1 MIGLETEEDSATV
14 VLENRRF
21 DVRVNGDEAGNDGA
35 AAHRCTIVRFEFTLT
50 EFLKSHIH
58 VCPHVLTSIQRDVC
72 SLSILIV
79 FFFFLSILCIPLD
92 VHPFRT
98 IYFDI
103 RILHREKRMKQLYY
117 YQVFRFSIST
127 IPWFAFVKS
136 DSYDFFL
143 QQFSRFIFPLLI
155 PLWHETQQFHKI
167 EEGTFFRE
175 GEIWLIVDPGLGPRR
190 FHVIVREGG
199 KTWIRGGL
207 FFFLLHAHT
216 HTRTHTREVVG
227 WRVNDRTMSPVW
239 CTRTLYDDSICGW
252 KAECTL
258 NASKISHLEFLS
270 MVYPPPRKRFDKGSN
285 SFTFGNDRL
294 WSSIETAD
302 SCLDRSVIT
311 EIRSEMALP
320 PLAEPQSLCD
330 SVNYYWIDFKRN
342 GNVLGKI
349 WDI

>member
-103 RILHREKRMKQLYY
+103 RILYREKRMKQLYY

-216 HTRTHTREVVG
+216 HTNAHTNVKWSDDEWMTGQWARSDARERFMTIQYVDG
-227 WRVNDRTMSPVW
+227 KRSALWMHPKYLISNFSPWFILLLGSASIKGRIHLHSETIV
-239 CTRTLYDDSICGW
+239 CDHRLRPPTR
-252 KAECTL
+252 A
-258 NASKISHLEFLS
+258 
-270 MVYPPPRKRFDKGSN
+270 
-285 SFTFGNDRL
+285 
-294 WSSIETAD
+294 
-302 SCLDRSVIT
+302 
-311 EIRSEMALP
+311 
-320 PLAEPQSLCD
+320 
-330 SVNYYWIDFKRN
+330 
-342 GNVLGKI
+342 
-349 WDI
+349 

>member
-14 VLENRRF
+14 VLENRRL

-79 FFFFLSILCIPLD
+79 FFFSYPSCASLSTCIPF
-92 VHPFRT
+92 VQFIS
-98 IYFDI
+98 IYEFYI
-103 RILHREKRMKQLYY
+103 EKNVWSNYIIIN
-117 YQVFRFSIST
+117 FSISM

-207 FFFLLHAHT
+207 FFFLLHTHT
-216 HTRTHTREVVG
+216 HTHERTHEREVVG

-342 GNVLGKI
+342 GNILGKI

>member
-1 MIGLETEEDSATV
+1 MIGLETEENSATV

-21 DVRVNGDEAGNDGA
+21 DVRVNGDEADNDGA
-35 AAHRCTIVRFEFTLT
+35 AARRCTIVRFEFTLT

-79 FFFFLSILCIPLD
+79 FFFFSYPSCASLSTCIPF
-92 VHPFRT
+92 VQFIS
-98 IYFDI
+98 IYEFYI
-103 RILHREKRMKQLYY
+103 EKNVWSNYIIIK
-117 YQVFRFSIST
+117 FSIFPS
-127 IPWFAFVKS
+127 PWFAFVKS

-216 HTRTHTREVVG
+216 HTNAHTNVKWSDDEWMTGQWARSDARERFMTIQYVDG
-227 WRVNDRTMSPVW
+227 KRS
-239 CTRTLYDDSICGW
+239 
-252 KAECTL
+252 A
-258 NASKISHLEFLS
+258 LS
-270 MVYPPPRKRFDKGSN
+270 MHPKYLISNFSPWFILLLGSASIKGRIHLHSETIVCDHRLRPPTR
-285 SFTFGNDRL
+285 
-294 WSSIETAD
+294 A
-302 SCLDRSVIT
+302 
-311 EIRSEMALP
+311 
-320 PLAEPQSLCD
+320 
-330 SVNYYWIDFKRN
+330 
-342 GNVLGKI
+342 
-349 WDI
+349 